1 MDKISS
7 ENDKSNKKLT
17 KEIKEEEN
25 LDPEIL
31 KMQENLKNVYS
42 KTYSLNQKL
51 KELINNLQNE
61 IKNNNNK
68 KKEYSKKLL

>member
-1 MDKISS
+1 
-7 ENDKSNKKLT
+7 
-17 KEIKEEEN
+17 
-25 LDPEIL
+25 
-31 KMQENLKNVYS
+31 MQENLKNVYS

-68 KKEYSKKLL
+68 KKEYSKKLIDINKEIKSEIYQKKIQ